1 MKRLALLLSIT
12 FAVGILVG
20 WFAVKGVTGYSEPVK
35 RTVLLKTDLAGTEGQ
50 EGVMWLIEIAPGAAT
65 GKHYHPGHEFV
76 YVLEGAG
83 RTEMEGKP
91 PATLRAGE
99 ALYLPPGQV
108 HSTTNTSATVPAKAL
123 VVYIGE
129 KDRPLVVPVQ

>member
-12 FAVGILVG
+12 FAMGIAVG
-20 WFAVKGVTGYSEPVK
+20 WFAVKGVSGYAEPVK
-35 RTVLLKTDLAGTEGQ
+35 RTVLLKTDLAGAGGQ
-50 EGVMWLIEIAPGAAT
+50 EGVVWLIEISPGAAT

-83 RTEMEGKP
+83 RTEVEGKP
-91 PATLRAGE
+91 AATLRARE

-108 HSTTNTSATVPAKAL
+108 HNTKNESATATTRAL
-123 VVYIGE
+123 AVYVGP
-129 KDRPLVVPVQ
+129 KGHPPVVPVQ